1 MTWFATTCAKDN
13 LNGNLHTSTRIIC
26 HQKLFAP
33 EPTKECFLAREFSF
47 AKESTCTN
55 PYFHHQ
61 IIDMVWCMIPLGARQ
76 LKIVVRSKPAGTKTY
91 NDRHR
96 DSRYHDLSFPI
107 QEEPGHWQAVMVI
120 LMIIMLSLIIVVIM
134 IASSWCLIPGADLDR
149 THNAVPDW
157 PPLIHMITKM
167 MIKMTMIT
175 IKMMIKNSDTVF
187 CDYVSGTITT
197 ISPLSSSDIR
207 TM

>member
-1 MTWFATTCAKDN
+1 MSIVLLTIDIVNIDN
-13 LNGNLHTSTRIIC
+13 II
-26 HQKLFAP
+26 
-33 EPTKECFLAREFSF
+33 FLI
-47 AKESTCTN
+47 T
-55 PYFHHQ
+55 
-61 IIDMVWCMIPLGARQ
+61 
-76 LKIVVRSKPAGTKTY
+76 
-91 NDRHR
+91 
-96 DSRYHDLSFPI
+96 
-107 QEEPGHWQAVMVI
+107 
-120 LMIIMLSLIIVVIM
+120 LIIITLLM